1 MKKNLITF
9 IILSLALSACLW
21 AQKGPKDAFQFGKLN
36 PIQMPAVKQVTLK
49 NGLRL
54 FLIEDRSLPT
64 IDMRGMIYSGSVY
77 ESEEKAG
84 LAAITGEVLRSGGT
98 EKLSGDQLDRELET
112 MAASIETGINDES
125 ATIAVSMLKENLD
138 RVLALT
144 ADILRRPVFAK
155 EKIDLA
161 KITQRTVISRRNDNI
176 TTIANREFNKLI
188 YGRQSPFSRQA
199 EYATVDVIS
208 REDIVAFYRTYFHP
222 DRMLLAVWGDFN
234 TKQMVRKIETLFGD
248 WPAVSTARPELP
260 VVDYQFASTVNYIQ
274 KTDVNQSKIMLGH
287 IGGLMDSP
295 DFPALVI
302 MNRILSF
309 DRMFKTVRTDEG
321 LAYSVGGEYGAG
333 FRTPGVFLA
342 AATTKSGSTV
352 KAITLMLKE
361 IRRISEQEV
370 SDEELNRAKD
380 QYLNSYTF
388 LFESRAQLINRMLTY
403 AYYGY
408 PLDFAQQIF
417 KKFEAVGK
425 ADILQA
431 AKKWLKPDQLQV
443 LVVGKQEDFDQPLS
457 TLGAVN
463 TIDISIPV
471 PKAEDGP
478 AASAESLAQGKAI
491 MEKSIQAMGGRDQI
505 NAIRTTLSKGELVT
519 QGMAMAVEGLMAYPD
534 RIKFTITTPGGPMV
548 MKLSGGKGMA
558 QSPQGSFPLPEAQV
572 KPMLENVLRD
582 PFYVV
587 QNLEQYQV
595 QYLGEKKFNDLDTL
609 DLLVSGP
616 VSCHYLVDKKSLQ
629 VVGCQYQGMTQS
641 GPAAMEDIYSD
652 FRSVD
657 GVFFSFK
664 AVSKADGQVASEMN
678 IKEIKVNVPVSEDD
692 FKVE

>member
-1 MKKNLITF
+1 MKKNLIAF
-9 IILSLALSACLW
+9 LILALALSACLW
-21 AQKGPKDAFQFGKLN
+21 AQKGPRDTFQFGKLN

-54 FLIEDRSLPT
+54 FLIEDKSLPT
-64 IDMRGMIYSGSVY
+64 IDMRGMVYSGSVY
-77 ESEEKAG
+77 EPAEKAG

-98 EKLSGDQLDRELET
+98 EKLDGDRLDRELET
-112 MAASIETGINDES
+112 MAASIETGIDDES
-125 ATIAVSMLKENLD
+125 ATITVSMLKENLD

-144 ADILRRPVFAK
+144 ADILRRPVFAQ

-176 TTIANREFNKLI
+176 GAITNREFNKLI
-188 YGRQSPFSRQA
+188 YGKQSPFSHQA
-199 EYATVDVIS
+199 EYASVDAIS
-208 REDIVAFYRTYFHP
+208 REDIVAFYKTYFHP

-260 VVDYQFASTVNYIQ
+260 VVDYQFASTVNFIQ
-274 KTDVNQSKIMLGH
+274 KSDVNQSKIMLGH
-287 IGGLMDSP
+287 IGGVMDDP

-342 AATTKSGSTV
+342 SATTKSGSTV
-352 KAITLMLKE
+352 KAINLMLKE
-361 IRRISEQEV
+361 IRRICEQEV
-370 SDEELNRAKD
+370 SDEELNRARD

-388 LFESRAQLINRMLTY
+388 LFESRAQVINRMLTY

-425 ADILQA
+425 TDILRA
-431 AKKWLKPDQLQV
+431 AKRWLQPGQLQI
-443 LVVGKQEDFDQPLS
+443 LVVGKQDDFDQPLS

-463 TIDISIPV
+463 TIDITIPM
-471 PKAEDGP
+471 PKTDEAP

-491 MEKSIQAMGGRDQI
+491 MEKSIQAMGGLDKI
-505 NAIRTTLSKGELVT
+505 KAVKSYAFKGDMVA
-519 QGMAMAVEGLMAYPD
+519 QGMTMAVEGIIVYPD
-534 RIKFTITTPGGPMV
+534 RIKFTVNTPGGQVV
-548 MKLSGGKGMA
+548 MKISGGKGIA
-558 QSPQGSFPLPEAQV
+558 QAPQGSFPLPETQV
-572 KPMLENVLRD
+572 KPMLENILREPIYVCQVLD
-582 PFYVV
+582 K
-587 QNLEQYQV
+587 YQV
-595 QYLGEKKFNDLDTL
+595 QYVGDKKFADLDTA
-609 DLLVSGP
+609 DLLISGP
-616 VSCHYLVDKKSLQ
+616 LSCHYLIDKKSLQ
-629 VVGCQYQGMTQS
+629 VVGCQYQGMTPS
-641 GPAAMEDIYSD
+641 GPAAMEDTYSD
-652 FRSVD
+652 FRSID
-657 GVFFSFK
+657 GVFFSSRPS
-664 AVSKADGQVASEMN
+664 ARPTARS
-678 IKEIKVNVPVSEDD
+678 PRR
-692 FKVE
+692 